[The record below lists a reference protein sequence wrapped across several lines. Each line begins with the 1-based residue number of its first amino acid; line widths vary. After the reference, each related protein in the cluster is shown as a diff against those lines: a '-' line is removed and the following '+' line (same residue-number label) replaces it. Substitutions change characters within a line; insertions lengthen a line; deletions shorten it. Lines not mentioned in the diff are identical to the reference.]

1 VLDSM
6 QLTQASKVATPV
18 NWKPGE
24 DVIIAGSVSD
34 DEAKQLFPQ
43 GWQAPK
49 PYLRI
54 VKQSAA

>member
-1 VLDSM
+1 
-6 QLTQASKVATPV
+6 V

-34 DEAKQLFPQ
+34 DEAKQIFP
-43 GWQAPK
+43 GYRSPK

-54 VKQSAA
+54 TAQPK